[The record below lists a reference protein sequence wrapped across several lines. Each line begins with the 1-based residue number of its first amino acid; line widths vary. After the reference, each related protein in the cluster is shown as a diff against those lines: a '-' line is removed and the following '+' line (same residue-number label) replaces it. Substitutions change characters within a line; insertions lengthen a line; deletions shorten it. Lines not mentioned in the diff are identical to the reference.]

1 MNTRMY
7 KDFLRYFFSLF
18 ISISLFA
25 QEFSPEF
32 LESLP
37 EDVKDEILI
46 NAQKKESLESTQ
58 YRRPS
63 TFIRKPSMESSRFG
77 NEYFSMMQSTLMPIN
92 EPNLDPNYILGFGDV
107 LQLQFVG
114 QKSEIIEVSLLRDGS
129 ISLPDIGKVFL
140 SGLSLQEAT
149 KIINTKFE
157 ISFIGVDVFVTLL
170 NIRDIQVLVS
180 GNAFNPGPYTLN
192 GNSNLFH
199 ALSVSGGPSNL
210 GSFRK
215 IDLIRD
221 NKTIETVDLYE
232 NFIFGNNSFGPKLR
246 SGDIIF
252 IHPSQNQ
259 VSISGAIKRPG
270 NYELLNT
277 ERLDNLIDFA
287 NGVRRNADL
296 DSIFIQRIEDGNAIQ
311 VKASPKNLEQEIL
324 NDEESVYIRSFP
336 FRSVT
341 ISGSVENP
349 GSYRLNEG
357 DGILE
362 LVNLAGGYTKNAY
375 EFGGVLINKKALEI
389 SQKAKDKLYEDFISS
404 FLETSI
410 SKSEESLASLSILI
424 DELKNSSASGRISAE
439 FNLEMLKSN
448 PSLNTK
454 LMEGDEIIIPEV
466 VDHIYIFGE
475 VANQGTTN
483 YEDDQNINSY
493 IEKMGGL
500 TQYADRSNIFIL
512 HPNGISERISM
523 KNVFRVS
530 RGDKV
535 NIFPGSIIFVPREI
549 PNTFRAEVLQG
560 YTSILGNLGVS
571 LASISV
577 LKD

>member
-1 MNTRMY
+1 MS
-7 KDFLRYFFSLF
+7 F
-18 ISISLFA
+18 SLFA
-25 QEFSPEF
+25 QDFSPEF
-32 LESLP
+32 LDSLP
-37 EDVKDEILI
+37 AEVREEIL
-46 NAQKKESLESTQ
+46 NSAQKKESLESTQ

-63 TFIRKPSMESSRFG
+63 TFIQKPDVSSARFG

-107 LQLQFVG
+107 LQLQLVG
-114 QKSEIIEVSLLRDGS
+114 QKNEIIEVSLLRDGS
-129 ISLPDIGKVFL
+129 ITLPNIGKIFL

-149 KIINTKFE
+149 KIIKTKFE

-170 NIRDIQVLVS
+170 NIRDIQILVS

-199 ALSVSGGPSNL
+199 ALSVSGGPSDL

-221 NKTIETVDLYE
+221 DKTLETVDLYE
-232 NFIFGNNSFGPKLR
+232 NFIFGKNSFGPKLR

-252 IHPSQNQ
+252 IHPSQNL

-277 ERLDNLIDFA
+277 ERLGSLINFA
-287 NGVRRNADL
+287 NGIRSNADL
-296 DSIFIQRIEDGNAIQ
+296 DSIHIQRINDGKAIQ
-311 VKASPKNLEQEIL
+311 VKASPEDFEEEIL
-324 NDEESVYIRSFP
+324 NDEESVFIRAYP

-341 ISGSVENP
+341 ISGSVEKP
-349 GSYRLNEG
+349 GSYLLNEG

-362 LVNLAGGYTKNAY
+362 LVNLAGGYTENAY
-375 EFGGVLINKKALEI
+375 EFGGVLLNKEAFEV
-389 SQKAKDKLYEDFISS
+389 SQNAKEKLYEDFISS
-404 FLETSI
+404 FIENSFTAGGETF
-410 SKSEESLASLSILI
+410 ESLNIFI
-424 DELKNSSASGRISAE
+424 NELKNSAVSGRINAE
-439 FNLEMLKSN
+439 FNLEKLESN
-448 PSLNTK
+448 PSLNVK

-475 VANQGTTN
+475 IANQGTTN
-483 YEDDQNINSY
+483 YAANQTLSGYLNNV
-493 IEKMGGL
+493 GGM
-500 TQYADRSNIFIL
+500 TDYADGSSIFIL
-512 HPNGISERISM
+512 HPNGISERVSR
-523 KNVFRVS
+523 KNVFREN
-530 RGDKV
+530 REEL
-535 NIFPGSIIFVPREI
+535 IIYPGSIIFVPREI
-549 PNTFRAEVLQG
+549 PNTFRAEVFQG
-560 YTSILGNLGVS
+560 YASILGNLGVS

>member
-1 MNTRMY
+1 MS
-7 KDFLRYFFSLF
+7 F
-18 ISISLFA
+18 SLFA
-25 QEFSPEF
+25 QDFSPEF
-32 LESLP
+32 LDSLP
-37 EDVKDEILI
+37 AEVREEIV
-46 NAQKKESLESTQ
+46 NSAQKKESLESTQ

-63 TFIRKPSMESSRFG
+63 TFIQKPDVSSARFG

-107 LQLQFVG
+107 LQLQLVG
-114 QKSEIIEVSLLRDGS
+114 QKNEIIEVSLLRDGS
-129 ISLPDIGKVFL
+129 ITLPNIGKIFL

-149 KIINTKFE
+149 KIIKTKFE

-170 NIRDIQVLVS
+170 NIRDIQILVS

-199 ALSVSGGPSNL
+199 ALSVSGGPSDL

-221 NKTIETVDLYE
+221 DKTLETVDLYE
-232 NFIFGNNSFGPKLR
+232 NFIFGKNSFGPKLR

-252 IHPSQNQ
+252 IHPSQNL

-277 ERLDNLIDFA
+277 ERLGSLINFA
-287 NGVRRNADL
+287 NGIRSNADL
-296 DSIFIQRIEDGNAIQ
+296 DSIHIQRINDGKAIQ
-311 VKASPKNLEQEIL
+311 VKASPDDFEEEIL
-324 NDEESVYIRSFP
+324 NDEESVFIRAYP

-341 ISGSVENP
+341 ISGSVEKP
-349 GSYRLNEG
+349 GSYLLNEG

-362 LVNLAGGYTKNAY
+362 LVNLAGGYTENAY
-375 EFGGVLINKKALEI
+375 EFGGVLLNKEAFEV
-389 SQKAKDKLYEDFISS
+389 SQNAKEKLYEDFISS
-404 FLETSI
+404 FIENSFTAGGETF
-410 SKSEESLASLSILI
+410 ESLNIFI
-424 DELKNSSASGRISAE
+424 NELKNSAVSGRINAE
-439 FNLEMLKSN
+439 FNLEKLESN
-448 PSLNTK
+448 PSLNVK

-475 VANQGTTN
+475 IANQGTTN
-483 YEDDQNINSY
+483 YAANQTLSGYLNNV
-493 IEKMGGL
+493 GGM
-500 TQYADRSNIFIL
+500 TDYADGSSIFIL
-512 HPNGISERISM
+512 HPNGISERVSR
-523 KNVFRVS
+523 KNVFREN
-530 RGDKV
+530 REEL
-535 NIFPGSIIFVPREI
+535 IIYPGSIIFVPREI
-549 PNTFRAEVLQG
+549 PNTFRAEVFQG
-560 YTSILGNLGVS
+560 YASILGNLGVS

>member
-18 ISISLFA
+18 MSISLFA

-221 NKTIETVDLYE
+221 DKTIETVDLYE

-404 FLETSI
+404 FLESTI

-439 FNLEMLKSN
+439 FNLEILKSN

-475 VANQGTTN
+475 IANQGTTN
-483 YEDDQNINSY
+483 YEVDQNINSY

-549 PNTFRAEVLQG
+549 PNSFRAEVLQG

>member
-1 MNTRMY
+1 MS
-7 KDFLRYFFSLF
+7 F
-18 ISISLFA
+18 SLFA
-25 QEFSPEF
+25 QDFSPEF
-32 LESLP
+32 LDSLP
-37 EDVKDEILI
+37 AEVREEII
-46 NAQKKESLESTQ
+46 NSAQKKESLEATQ

-63 TFIRKPSMESSRFG
+63 TFIQKPDVSSARFG

-107 LQLQFVG
+107 LQLQLVG
-114 QKSEIIEVSLLRDGS
+114 QKNEIIEVSLLRDGS
-129 ISLPDIGKVFL
+129 ITLPNIGKIFL

-149 KIINTKFE
+149 KIIKTKFE

-170 NIRDIQVLVS
+170 NIRDIQILVS

-199 ALSVSGGPSNL
+199 ALSVSGGPSDL

-221 NKTIETVDLYE
+221 DKTLETVDLYE
-232 NFIFGNNSFGPKLR
+232 NFIFGKNSFGPKLR

-252 IHPSQNQ
+252 IHPSQNL

-277 ERLDNLIDFA
+277 ERLGSLINFA
-287 NGVRRNADL
+287 NGIRSNADL
-296 DSIFIQRIEDGNAIQ
+296 DSIHIQRINDGKATL
-311 VKASPKNLEQEIL
+311 VKASPEDFEKEIL
-324 NDEESVYIRSFP
+324 NDEESVFIRAYP

-341 ISGSVENP
+341 ISGSVEKP
-349 GSYRLNEG
+349 GSYLLNEG

-362 LVNLAGGYTKNAY
+362 LVNLAGGYTENAY
-375 EFGGVLINKKALEI
+375 EFGGVLLNKEAFEV
-389 SQKAKDKLYEDFISS
+389 SQNAKEKLYEDFISS
-404 FLETSI
+404 FIENSFTAGGETF
-410 SKSEESLASLSILI
+410 ESLNIFI
-424 DELKNSSASGRISAE
+424 NELKNSAVSGRINAE
-439 FNLEMLKSN
+439 FNLDKLESN
-448 PSLNTK
+448 PSLNVK

-475 VANQGTTN
+475 IANQGTTN
-483 YEDDQNINSY
+483 YAANQTLSGYLNNV
-493 IEKMGGL
+493 GGM
-500 TQYADRSNIFIL
+500 TDYADGSSIFIL
-512 HPNGISERISM
+512 HPNGISERVSR
-523 KNVFRVS
+523 KNVFREN
-530 RGDKV
+530 REEL
-535 NIFPGSIIFVPREI
+535 IIYPGSIIFVPREI
-549 PNTFRAEVLQG
+549 PNTFRAEVFQG
-560 YTSILGNLGVS
+560 YASILGNLGVS

>member
-1 MNTRMY
+1 MS
-7 KDFLRYFFSLF
+7 F
-18 ISISLFA
+18 SLFA
-25 QEFSPEF
+25 QDFSPEF
-32 LESLP
+32 LDSLP
-37 EDVKDEILI
+37 AEVREEIL
-46 NAQKKESLESTQ
+46 NSAQKKESLESTQ

-63 TFIRKPSMESSRFG
+63 TFIQKPDVSSARFG

-107 LQLQFVG
+107 LQLQLVG
-114 QKSEIIEVSLLRDGS
+114 QKNEIIEVSLLRDGS
-129 ISLPDIGKVFL
+129 ITLPNIGKVFL

-149 KIINTKFE
+149 KIIKTKFE

-170 NIRDIQVLVS
+170 NIRDIQILVS

-199 ALSVSGGPSNL
+199 ALSVSGGPSDL

-221 NKTIETVDLYE
+221 DKTLETVDLYE
-232 NFIFGNNSFGPKLR
+232 NFIFGKNSFGPKLR

-252 IHPSQNQ
+252 IHPSQNL

-277 ERLDNLIDFA
+277 ERLGSLINFA
-287 NGVRRNADL
+287 NGIRSNADL
-296 DSIFIQRIEDGNAIQ
+296 DSIHIQRINDGKAIQ
-311 VKASPKNLEQEIL
+311 VKASPDDFEEEIL
-324 NDEESVYIRSFP
+324 NDEESVFIRAYP

-341 ISGSVENP
+341 ISGSVEKP
-349 GSYRLNEG
+349 GSYLLNEG

-362 LVNLAGGYTKNAY
+362 LVNLAGGYTENAY
-375 EFGGVLINKKALEI
+375 EFGGVLLNKEAFEV
-389 SQKAKDKLYEDFISS
+389 SQNAKEKLYEDFISS
-404 FLETSI
+404 FIENSFTAGGETF
-410 SKSEESLASLSILI
+410 ESLNIFI
-424 DELKNSSASGRISAE
+424 NELKNSAVSGRINAE
-439 FNLEMLKSN
+439 FNLEKLESN
-448 PSLNTK
+448 PSLNVK

-475 VANQGTTN
+475 IANQGTTN
-483 YEDDQNINSY
+483 YAANQTLSGYLNNV
-493 IEKMGGL
+493 GGM
-500 TQYADRSNIFIL
+500 TDYADGSSIFIL
-512 HPNGISERISM
+512 HPNGISERVSR
-523 KNVFRVS
+523 KNVFREN
-530 RGDKV
+530 REEL
-535 NIFPGSIIFVPREI
+535 IIYPGSIIFVPREI
-549 PNTFRAEVLQG
+549 PNTFRAEVFQG
-560 YTSILGNLGVS
+560 YASILGNLGVS

>member
-1 MNTRMY
+1 MS
-7 KDFLRYFFSLF
+7 F
-18 ISISLFA
+18 SLFA
-25 QEFSPEF
+25 QDFSPEF
-32 LESLP
+32 LDSLP
-37 EDVKDEILI
+37 AEVREEIL
-46 NAQKKESLESTQ
+46 NSAQKKESLESTQ

-63 TFIRKPSMESSRFG
+63 TFIQKPDVSSARFG

-107 LQLQFVG
+107 LQLQLVG
-114 QKSEIIEVSLLRDGS
+114 QKNEIIEVSLLRDGS
-129 ISLPDIGKVFL
+129 ITLPNIGKVFL

-149 KIINTKFE
+149 KIIKTKFE

-170 NIRDIQVLVS
+170 NIRDIQILVS

-199 ALSVSGGPSNL
+199 ALSVSGGPSDL

-221 NKTIETVDLYE
+221 DKTLETVDLYE
-232 NFIFGNNSFGPKLR
+232 NFIFGKNSFGPKLR

-252 IHPSQNQ
+252 IHPSQNL

-277 ERLDNLIDFA
+277 ERLGSLINFA
-287 NGVRRNADL
+287 NGIRSNADL
-296 DSIFIQRIEDGNAIQ
+296 DSIHIQRINDGKATL
-311 VKASPKNLEQEIL
+311 VKASPEDFEKEIL
-324 NDEESVYIRSFP
+324 NDEESVFIRAYP

-341 ISGSVENP
+341 ISGSVEKP
-349 GSYRLNEG
+349 GSYLLNEG

-362 LVNLAGGYTKNAY
+362 LVNLAGGYTENAY
-375 EFGGVLINKKALEI
+375 EFGGVLLNKEAFEV
-389 SQKAKDKLYEDFISS
+389 SQNAKEKLYEDFISS
-404 FLETSI
+404 FIENSFSAGGETF
-410 SKSEESLASLSILI
+410 ESLNIFIS
-424 DELKNSSASGRISAE
+424 ELKNSSVSGRINAE
-439 FNLEMLKSN
+439 FNLEKLKSN
-448 PSLNTK
+448 PSLNVK

-475 VANQGTTN
+475 IANQGTT
-483 YEDDQNINSY
+483 SY
-493 IEKMGGL
+493 IANQTLSGYLNNVGGM
-500 TQYADRSNIFIL
+500 TDYADGSSIFIL
-512 HPNGISERISM
+512 HPNGMSERVSR
-523 KNVFRVS
+523 KNVFREN
-530 RGDKV
+530 RDEL
-535 NIFPGSIIFVPREI
+535 IIYPGSIIFVPREI
-549 PNTFRAEVLQG
+549 PNTFRAEVFQG
-560 YTSILGNLGVS
+560 YASILGNLGVS

>member
-1 MNTRMY
+1 MS
-7 KDFLRYFFSLF
+7 F
-18 ISISLFA
+18 SLFA
-25 QEFSPEF
+25 QDFSPEF
-32 LESLP
+32 LDSLP
-37 EDVKDEILI
+37 AEVREEII
-46 NAQKKESLESTQ
+46 NSAQKKESLEATQ

-63 TFIRKPSMESSRFG
+63 TFIQKPDVSSARFG

-107 LQLQFVG
+107 LQLQLVG
-114 QKSEIIEVSLLRDGS
+114 QKNEIIEVSLLRDGS
-129 ISLPDIGKVFL
+129 ITLPNIGKIFL

-149 KIINTKFE
+149 KIIKTKFE

-170 NIRDIQVLVS
+170 NIRDIQILVS

-199 ALSVSGGPSNL
+199 ALSVSGGPSDL

-221 NKTIETVDLYE
+221 DKTLETVDLYE
-232 NFIFGNNSFGPKLR
+232 NFIFGKNSFGPKLR

-252 IHPSQNQ
+252 IHPSQNL

-277 ERLDNLIDFA
+277 ERLGSLINFA
-287 NGVRRNADL
+287 NGIRSNADL
-296 DSIFIQRIEDGNAIQ
+296 DSIHIQRINDGKATL
-311 VKASPKNLEQEIL
+311 VKASPEDFEKEIL
-324 NDEESVYIRSFP
+324 NDEESVFIRAYP

-341 ISGSVENP
+341 ISGSVEKP
-349 GSYRLNEG
+349 GSYLLNEG

-362 LVNLAGGYTKNAY
+362 LVNLAGGYTENAY
-375 EFGGVLINKKALEI
+375 EFGGVLLNKEAFEV
-389 SQKAKDKLYEDFISS
+389 SQNAKEKLYEDFISS
-404 FLETSI
+404 FIENSFTAGGETF
-410 SKSEESLASLSILI
+410 ESLNIFI
-424 DELKNSSASGRISAE
+424 NELKNSAVSGRINAE
-439 FNLEMLKSN
+439 FNLEKLESN
-448 PSLNTK
+448 PSLNVK

-475 VANQGTTN
+475 IANQGTIN
-483 YEDDQNINSY
+483 YEANQTLSGYLDSV
-493 IEKMGGL
+493 GGI
-500 TQYADRSNIFIL
+500 TDYADGSSIFIL
-512 HPNGISERISM
+512 HPNGISERVSR
-523 KNVFRVS
+523 KNVFREN
-530 RGDKV
+530 REEL
-535 NIFPGSIIFVPREI
+535 IIYPGSIIFVPREI
-549 PNTFRAEVLQG
+549 PNTFRAEVFQG
-560 YTSILGNLGVS
+560 YASILGNLGVS

>member
-1 MNTRMY
+1 MS
-7 KDFLRYFFSLF
+7 FSL
-18 ISISLFA
+18 LA
-25 QEFSPEF
+25 QDFSPEF
-32 LESLP
+32 LDSLP
-37 EDVKDEILI
+37 AEVREEIL
-46 NAQKKESLESTQ
+46 NSAQEKELLESTQ

-63 TFIRKPSMESSRFG
+63 TFIQKPDVSNARFG

-107 LQLQFVG
+107 LQLQLVG

-129 ISLPDIGKVFL
+129 ITLPNIGKVFL

-149 KIINTKFE
+149 SIIKTKFE

-170 NIRDIQVLVS
+170 NIRDIQILVS

-199 ALSVSGGPSNL
+199 ALSVSGGPSDL

-221 NKTIETVDLYE
+221 DKTIETVDLYE
-232 NFIFGNNSFGPKLR
+232 NFIFGKNSFGPKLR

-252 IHPSQNQ
+252 IHPSQNL

-287 NGVRRNADL
+287 NGIRSNADL
-296 DSIFIQRIEDGNAIQ
+296 DSIHIQRIEDGKAVQ
-311 VKASPKNLEQEIL
+311 VKVSSNNFEQEIL
-324 NDEESVYIRSFP
+324 NDEESVFIRAFP
-336 FRSVT
+336 FRSVS
-341 ISGSVENP
+341 ISGSVVNP
-349 GSYRLNEG
+349 GTYRLNEG

-375 EFGGVLINKKALEI
+375 VFGGVLLNKKALEV
-389 SQKAKDKLYEDFISS
+389 SQNAKDKLYDNFVSS
-404 FLETSI
+404 FLENSVNNR
-410 SKSEESLASLSILI
+410 EDSLATLNIFLSEI
-424 DELKNSSASGRISAE
+424 KNSSASGRINAE
-439 FNLEMLKSN
+439 FNLELLNNN

-454 LMEGDEIIIPEV
+454 LMEGDEIIIPEI
-466 VDHIYIFGE
+466 VDHIYVFGE
-475 VANQGTTN
+475 ISNQGTTN
-483 YEDDQNINSY
+483 YVADQNIEGY
-493 IEKMGGL
+493 IESVGGL

-512 HPNGISERISM
+512 HPNGISERVSR
-523 KNVFRVS
+523 KNVFKVG
-530 RGDKV
+530 RGEKI

-560 YTSILGNLGVS
+560 YTSIIGNLGVS

>member
-1 MNTRMY
+1 MS
-7 KDFLRYFFSLF
+7 F
-18 ISISLFA
+18 SLFA
-25 QEFSPEF
+25 QDFSPEF
-32 LESLP
+32 LDSLP
-37 EDVKDEILI
+37 AEVREEII
-46 NAQKKESLESTQ
+46 NSAQKKESLESTQ

-63 TFIRKPSMESSRFG
+63 TFIQKPDVSSARFG

-92 EPNLDPNYILGFGDV
+92 EPNLDPNYILGFGDI
-107 LQLQFVG
+107 LQLQLVG
-114 QKSEIIEVSLLRDGS
+114 QKNEIIEVSLLRDGS
-129 ISLPDIGKVFL
+129 ITLPNIGKVFL

-149 KIINTKFE
+149 KIIKTKFE

-170 NIRDIQVLVS
+170 NIRDIQILVS

-199 ALSVSGGPSNL
+199 ALSVSGGPSDL

-221 NKTIETVDLYE
+221 DKTLETVDLYE
-232 NFIFGNNSFGPKLR
+232 NFIFGKNSFGPKLR

-252 IHPSQNQ
+252 IHPSQNL

-277 ERLDNLIDFA
+277 ERLGSLINFA
-287 NGVRRNADL
+287 NGIRSNADL
-296 DSIFIQRIEDGNAIQ
+296 DSIHIQRINDGKAVQ
-311 VKASPKNLEQEIL
+311 VKASPEDFEEEIL
-324 NDEESVYIRSFP
+324 NDEESVFIRAYP

-341 ISGSVENP
+341 ISGSVEKP
-349 GSYRLNEG
+349 GSYLLNEG

-375 EFGGVLINKKALEI
+375 EFGGVLLNKEAFEV
-389 SQKAKDKLYEDFISS
+389 SQNAKEKLYEDFISS
-404 FLETSI
+404 FIENSFTAGGETF
-410 SKSEESLASLSILI
+410 ESLNIFIS
-424 DELKNSSASGRISAE
+424 ELKNSSVSGRINAE
-439 FNLEMLKSN
+439 FNLEKLKSN
-448 PSLNTK
+448 PSLNVK

-475 VANQGTTN
+475 IANQGTT
-483 YEDDQNINSY
+483 SY
-493 IEKMGGL
+493 IANQTLSGYLNNVGGM
-500 TQYADRSNIFIL
+500 TDYADGSSIFIL
-512 HPNGISERISM
+512 HPNGMSERVSR
-523 KNVFRVS
+523 KNVFREN
-530 RGDKV
+530 RDEL
-535 NIFPGSIIFVPREI
+535 IIYPGSIIFVPREI
-549 PNTFRAEVLQG
+549 PNTFRAEVFQG
-560 YTSILGNLGVS
+560 YASILGSLGVS

>member
-1 MNTRMY
+1 MS
-7 KDFLRYFFSLF
+7 F
-18 ISISLFA
+18 SLFA
-25 QEFSPEF
+25 QDFSPEF
-32 LESLP
+32 LDSLP
-37 EDVKDEILI
+37 AEVREEIV
-46 NAQKKESLESTQ
+46 NSAQKKESLESTQ

-63 TFIRKPSMESSRFG
+63 TFIQKPDVSSARFG

-107 LQLQFVG
+107 LQLQLVG
-114 QKSEIIEVSLLRDGS
+114 QKNEIIEVSLLRDGS
-129 ISLPDIGKVFL
+129 ITLPNIGKVFL

-149 KIINTKFE
+149 KIIKTKFE

-170 NIRDIQVLVS
+170 NIRDIQILVS

-199 ALSVSGGPSNL
+199 ALSVSGGPSDL

-221 NKTIETVDLYE
+221 DKTLETVDLYE
-232 NFIFGNNSFGPKLR
+232 NFIFGKNSFGPKLR

-252 IHPSQNQ
+252 IHPSQNL

-277 ERLDNLIDFA
+277 ERLGSLINFA
-287 NGVRRNADL
+287 NGIRSNADL
-296 DSIFIQRIEDGNAIQ
+296 DSIHIQRINDGKAVQ
-311 VKASPKNLEQEIL
+311 VKASPEDFEEEIL
-324 NDEESVYIRSFP
+324 NDEESVFIRAYP

-341 ISGSVENP
+341 ISGSVEKP
-349 GSYRLNEG
+349 GSYLLNEG

-362 LVNLAGGYTKNAY
+362 LVNLAGGYTENAY
-375 EFGGVLINKKALEI
+375 EFGGVLLNKEAFEI
-389 SQKAKDKLYEDFISS
+389 SQNAKEKLYEDFISS
-404 FLETSI
+404 FIENSFSAGGETF
-410 SKSEESLASLSILI
+410 ESLNIFIS
-424 DELKNSSASGRISAE
+424 ELKNLSVSGRINAE
-439 FNLEMLKSN
+439 FNLEKLKSN
-448 PSLNTK
+448 PSLNVK

-475 VANQGTTN
+475 IANQGTIN
-483 YEDDQNINSY
+483 YVANQSLSGYLDSV
-493 IEKMGGL
+493 GGM
-500 TQYADRSNIFIL
+500 TDYADKSSIFIL
-512 HPNGISERISM
+512 HPNGISERASR
-523 KNVFRVS
+523 KNVFRDN
-530 RGDKV
+530 RDEFM
-535 NIFPGSIIFVPREI
+535 IYPGSIIFVPREI
-549 PNTFRAEVLQG
+549 PNTFRAEAFQG
-560 YTSILGNLGVS
+560 YASILGNLGVS

>member
-1 MNTRMY
+1 MS
-7 KDFLRYFFSLF
+7 F
-18 ISISLFA
+18 SLFA
-25 QEFSPEF
+25 QDFSPEF
-32 LESLP
+32 LDSLP
-37 EDVKDEILI
+37 AEVREEIL
-46 NAQKKESLESTQ
+46 NSAQKKESLESTQ

-63 TFIRKPSMESSRFG
+63 TFIQKPDVSSARFG

-107 LQLQFVG
+107 LQLQLVG
-114 QKSEIIEVSLLRDGS
+114 QKNEIIEVSLLRDGS
-129 ISLPDIGKVFL
+129 ITLPNIGKVFL

-149 KIINTKFE
+149 SIIKTKFE

-170 NIRDIQVLVS
+170 NIRDIQILVS

-199 ALSVSGGPSNL
+199 ALSVSGGPSDL

-221 NKTIETVDLYE
+221 DKTIETVDLYE
-232 NFIFGNNSFGPKLR
+232 NFIFGKNSFGPKLR

-252 IHPSQNQ
+252 IHPSQNL

-287 NGVRRNADL
+287 NGIRSNADL
-296 DSIFIQRIEDGNAIQ
+296 DSIHIQRIEDGKAVQ
-311 VKASPKNLEQEIL
+311 VKVSSNNFEQEIL
-324 NDEESVYIRSFP
+324 NDEESVFIRAFP
-336 FRSVT
+336 FRSVS
-341 ISGSVENP
+341 ISGSVVNP
-349 GSYRLNEG
+349 GTYRLNEG

-375 EFGGVLINKKALEI
+375 VFGGVLLNKKALEV
-389 SQKAKDKLYEDFISS
+389 SQNAKDKLYDNFVSS
-404 FLETSI
+404 FLENSVNNR
-410 SKSEESLASLSILI
+410 EDSLATLNIFLSEI
-424 DELKNSSASGRISAE
+424 KNSSASGRINAE
-439 FNLEMLKSN
+439 FNLELLNNN

-454 LMEGDEIIIPEV
+454 LMEGDEIIIPEI
-466 VDHIYIFGE
+466 VDHIYVFGE
-475 VANQGTTN
+475 ISNQGTTN
-483 YEDDQNINSY
+483 YVADQNIEGY
-493 IEKMGGL
+493 IESVGGL

-512 HPNGISERISM
+512 HPNGISERVSR
-523 KNVFRVS
+523 KNVFKVG
-530 RGDKV
+530 RGEKI

-560 YTSILGNLGVS
+560 YTSIIGNLGVS

>member
-1 MNTRMY
+1 MS
-7 KDFLRYFFSLF
+7 F
-18 ISISLFA
+18 SLFA
-25 QEFSPEF
+25 QDFSPEF
-32 LESLP
+32 LDSLP
-37 EDVKDEILI
+37 AEVREEIL
-46 NAQKKESLESTQ
+46 NSAQKKESLESTQ

-63 TFIRKPSMESSRFG
+63 TFIQKPDVSSARFG

-107 LQLQFVG
+107 LQLQLVG
-114 QKSEIIEVSLLRDGS
+114 QKNEIIEVSLLRDGS
-129 ISLPDIGKVFL
+129 ITLPNIGKIFL

-149 KIINTKFE
+149 KIIKTKFE

-170 NIRDIQVLVS
+170 NIRDIQILVS

-199 ALSVSGGPSNL
+199 ALSVSGGPSDL

-221 NKTIETVDLYE
+221 DKTLETVDLYE
-232 NFIFGNNSFGPKLR
+232 NFIFGKNSFGPKLR

-252 IHPSQNQ
+252 IHPSQNL

-277 ERLDNLIDFA
+277 ERLGSLINFA
-287 NGVRRNADL
+287 NGIRSNADL
-296 DSIFIQRIEDGNAIQ
+296 DSIHIQRINDGKATL
-311 VKASPKNLEQEIL
+311 VKASPEDFEKEIL
-324 NDEESVYIRSFP
+324 NDEESVFIRAYP

-341 ISGSVENP
+341 ISGSVEKP
-349 GSYRLNEG
+349 GSYLLNEG

-362 LVNLAGGYTKNAY
+362 LVNLAGGYTENAY
-375 EFGGVLINKKALEI
+375 EFGGVLLNKEAFEV
-389 SQKAKDKLYEDFISS
+389 SQNAKEKLYEDFISS
-404 FLETSI
+404 FIENSFSAGGETF
-410 SKSEESLASLSILI
+410 ESLNIFIS
-424 DELKNSSASGRISAE
+424 ELKNSSVSGRINAE
-439 FNLEMLKSN
+439 FNLEKLKSN
-448 PSLNTK
+448 PSLNVK

-475 VANQGTTN
+475 IANQGTT
-483 YEDDQNINSY
+483 SY
-493 IEKMGGL
+493 IANQTLSGYLNNVGGM
-500 TQYADRSNIFIL
+500 TDYADGSSIFIL
-512 HPNGISERISM
+512 HPNGMSERVSR
-523 KNVFRVS
+523 KNVFREN
-530 RGDKV
+530 RDEL
-535 NIFPGSIIFVPREI
+535 IIYPGSIIFVPREI
-549 PNTFRAEVLQG
+549 PNTFRAEVFQG
-560 YTSILGNLGVS
+560 YASILGNLGVS

>member
-1 MNTRMY
+1 
-7 KDFLRYFFSLF
+7 
-18 ISISLFA
+18 
-25 QEFSPEF
+25 
-32 LESLP
+32 
-37 EDVKDEILI
+37 
-46 NAQKKESLESTQ
+46 
-58 YRRPS
+58 
-63 TFIRKPSMESSRFG
+63 
-77 NEYFSMMQSTLMPIN
+77 MMQSTLMPIN

-311 VKASPKNLEQEIL
+311 VKASLKNLEKEIL

-475 VANQGTTN
+475 IANQGTTN
-483 YEDDQNINSY
+483 YEVDQNINSY

>member
-18 ISISLFA
+18 MSISLFA

-259 VSISGAIKRPG
+259 VTISGAIKRPG

-296 DSIFIQRIEDGNAIQ
+296 DSIFIQRIEDGKAIQ

-324 NDEESVYIRSFP
+324 NDEEHVHIRSFP

-389 SQKAKDKLYEDFISS
+389 SQKAKDKLYEDFISY
-404 FLETSI
+404 FLETKI
-410 SKSEESLASLSILI
+410 SKNEESLASLSVLI

-475 VANQGTTN
+475 IANQGTAN
-483 YEDDQNINSY
+483 YDVDQNINSY

-512 HPNGISERISM
+512 HPNGVSERISS
-523 KNVFRVS
+523 KNVFRVG

-535 NIFPGSIIFVPREI
+535 NIFPGSIIFVPKEI

>member
-1 MNTRMY
+1 MS
-7 KDFLRYFFSLF
+7 FSL
-18 ISISLFA
+18 LA
-25 QEFSPEF
+25 QDFSPEF
-32 LESLP
+32 LDSLP
-37 EDVKDEILI
+37 AEVREEIL
-46 NAQKKESLESTQ
+46 NSAQEKELLESTQ

-63 TFIRKPSMESSRFG
+63 TFIQKPDVSNARFG

-107 LQLQFVG
+107 LQLQLVG

-129 ISLPDIGKVFL
+129 ITLPNIGKVFL

-149 KIINTKFE
+149 SIIKTKFE

-170 NIRDIQVLVS
+170 NIRDIQILVS

-199 ALSVSGGPSNL
+199 ALSVSGGPSDL

-221 NKTIETVDLYE
+221 DKTIETVDLYE
-232 NFIFGNNSFGPKLR
+232 NFIFGKNSFGPKLR

-252 IHPSQNQ
+252 IHPSQNL

-287 NGVRRNADL
+287 NGIRSNADL
-296 DSIFIQRIEDGNAIQ
+296 DSIHIQRIEDGKAVQ
-311 VKASPKNLEQEIL
+311 VKVSSNNFEQEIL
-324 NDEESVYIRSFP
+324 NDEESVFIRAFP
-336 FRSVT
+336 FRSVS
-341 ISGSVENP
+341 ISGSVVNP
-349 GSYRLNEG
+349 GTYRLNEG

-375 EFGGVLINKKALEI
+375 VFGGVLLNKKALEV
-389 SQKAKDKLYEDFISS
+389 SQNAKDKLYDNLVSS
-404 FLETSI
+404 FLENSVNNR
-410 SKSEESLASLSILI
+410 EDSLATLNIFLSEI
-424 DELKNSSASGRISAE
+424 KNSSASGRINAE
-439 FNLEMLKSN
+439 FNLELLNNN

-454 LMEGDEIIIPEV
+454 LMEGDEIIIPEI
-466 VDHIYIFGE
+466 VDHIYVFGE
-475 VANQGTTN
+475 ISNQGTTN
-483 YEDDQNINSY
+483 YVADQNIEGY
-493 IEKMGGL
+493 IESVGGL

-512 HPNGISERISM
+512 HPNGISERVSR
-523 KNVFRVS
+523 KNVFKVG
-530 RGDKV
+530 RGEKI

-560 YTSILGNLGVS
+560 YTSIIGNLGVS

>member
-1 MNTRMY
+1 MS
-7 KDFLRYFFSLF
+7 FSL
-18 ISISLFA
+18 LA
-25 QEFSPEF
+25 QDFSPEF
-32 LESLP
+32 LDSLP
-37 EDVKDEILI
+37 AEVREEIL
-46 NAQKKESLESTQ
+46 NSAQEKELLESTQ

-63 TFIRKPSMESSRFG
+63 TFIQKPDVSSARFG

-107 LQLQFVG
+107 LQLQLVG

-129 ISLPDIGKVFL
+129 ITLPNIGKVFL

-149 KIINTKFE
+149 SIIKTKFE

-170 NIRDIQVLVS
+170 NIRDIQILVS

-199 ALSVSGGPSNL
+199 ALSVSGGPSDL

-221 NKTIETVDLYE
+221 DKTIETVDLYE
-232 NFIFGNNSFGPKLR
+232 NFIFGKNSFGPKLR

-252 IHPSQNQ
+252 IHPSQNL

-287 NGVRRNADL
+287 NGIRSNADL
-296 DSIFIQRIEDGNAIQ
+296 DSIHIQRIEDGKAVQ
-311 VKASPKNLEQEIL
+311 VKVSSNNFEQEIL
-324 NDEESVYIRSFP
+324 NDEESVFIRAFP
-336 FRSVT
+336 FRSVS

-349 GSYRLNEG
+349 GTYRLNEG

-375 EFGGVLINKKALEI
+375 VFGGVLLNKKALEV
-389 SQKAKDKLYEDFISS
+389 SQNAKDKLYDNFVSS
-404 FLETSI
+404 FLENSVNNR
-410 SKSEESLASLSILI
+410 EDSLATLNIFLS
-424 DELKNSSASGRISAE
+424 ELKNSSASGRINAE
-439 FNLEMLKSN
+439 FNLELLNNN

-466 VDHIYIFGE
+466 VDHIYVFGE
-475 VANQGTTN
+475 ISNQGTTN
-483 YEDDQNINSY
+483 YVADQSIEGY
-493 IEKMGGL
+493 IESVGGL

-512 HPNGISERISM
+512 HPNGISERVSR
-523 KNVFRVS
+523 KNVFKVG
-530 RGDKV
+530 RGDKI

-560 YTSILGNLGVS
+560 YTSIIGNLGVS

>member
-483 YEDDQNINSY
+483 YEVDQNINSY

-535 NIFPGSIIFVPREI
+535 NIFPGSIILCLEKFQIHSELKYCKDI
-549 PNTFRAEVLQG
+549 LQ
-560 YTSILGNLGVS
+560 YLETWEFLLPPFQF
-571 LASISV
+571 
-577 LKD
+577 

>member
-1 MNTRMY
+1 MS
-7 KDFLRYFFSLF
+7 F
-18 ISISLFA
+18 SLFA
-25 QEFSPEF
+25 QDFSPEF
-32 LESLP
+32 LDSLP
-37 EDVKDEILI
+37 AEVREEIL
-46 NAQKKESLESTQ
+46 NSAQKKESLESTQ

-63 TFIRKPSMESSRFG
+63 TFIQKPDVSSARFG

-107 LQLQFVG
+107 LQLQLVG
-114 QKSEIIEVSLLRDGS
+114 QKNEIIEVSLLRDGS
-129 ISLPDIGKVFL
+129 ITLPNIGKIFL

-149 KIINTKFE
+149 KIIKTKFE

-170 NIRDIQVLVS
+170 NIRDIQILVS

-199 ALSVSGGPSNL
+199 ALSVSGGPSDL

-221 NKTIETVDLYE
+221 DKTLETVDLYE
-232 NFIFGNNSFGPKLR
+232 NFIFGKNSFGPKLR

-252 IHPSQNQ
+252 IHPSQNL

-277 ERLDNLIDFA
+277 ERLGSLINFA
-287 NGVRRNADL
+287 NGIRSNADL
-296 DSIFIQRIEDGNAIQ
+296 DSIHIQRINDGKAIQ
-311 VKASPKNLEQEIL
+311 VKASPDDFEEEIL
-324 NDEESVYIRSFP
+324 NDEESVFIRAYP

-341 ISGSVENP
+341 ISGSVEKP
-349 GSYRLNEG
+349 GSYLLNEG

-362 LVNLAGGYTKNAY
+362 LVNLAGGYTENAY
-375 EFGGVLINKKALEI
+375 EFGGVLLNKEAFEV
-389 SQKAKDKLYEDFISS
+389 SQNAKEKLYEDFISS
-404 FLETSI
+404 FIENSFTAGGETF
-410 SKSEESLASLSILI
+410 ESLNIFI
-424 DELKNSSASGRISAE
+424 NELKSSAVSGRINAE
-439 FNLEMLKSN
+439 FNLEKLESN
-448 PSLNTK
+448 PSLNVK

-475 VANQGTTN
+475 IANQGTTN
-483 YEDDQNINSY
+483 YAANQTLSGYLNNV
-493 IEKMGGL
+493 GGM
-500 TQYADRSNIFIL
+500 TDYADGSSIFIL
-512 HPNGISERISM
+512 HPNGISERVSR
-523 KNVFRVS
+523 KNVFREN
-530 RGDKV
+530 REEL
-535 NIFPGSIIFVPREI
+535 IIYPGSIIFVPREI
-549 PNTFRAEVLQG
+549 PNTFRAEVFQG
-560 YTSILGNLGVS
+560 YASILGNLGVS

>member
-1 MNTRMY
+1 MS
-7 KDFLRYFFSLF
+7 F
-18 ISISLFA
+18 SLFA
-25 QEFSPEF
+25 QDFSPEF
-32 LESLP
+32 LDSLP
-37 EDVKDEILI
+37 AEVREEIL
-46 NAQKKESLESTQ
+46 NSAQKKESLESTQ

-63 TFIRKPSMESSRFG
+63 TFIQKPDVSSARFG

-107 LQLQFVG
+107 LQLQLVG
-114 QKSEIIEVSLLRDGS
+114 QKNEIIEVSLLRDGS
-129 ISLPDIGKVFL
+129 ITLPNIGKIFL

-149 KIINTKFE
+149 KIIKTKFE

-170 NIRDIQVLVS
+170 NIRDIQILVS

-199 ALSVSGGPSNL
+199 ALSVSGGPSDL

-221 NKTIETVDLYE
+221 DKTLETVDLYE
-232 NFIFGNNSFGPKLR
+232 NFIFGKNSFGPKLR

-252 IHPSQNQ
+252 IHPSQNL

-277 ERLDNLIDFA
+277 ERLGSLINFA
-287 NGVRRNADL
+287 NGIRSNADL
-296 DSIFIQRIEDGNAIQ
+296 DSIHIQRINDGKAIQ
-311 VKASPKNLEQEIL
+311 VKASPDDFEEEIL
-324 NDEESVYIRSFP
+324 NDEESVFIRAYP

-341 ISGSVENP
+341 ISGSVEKP
-349 GSYRLNEG
+349 GSYLLNEG

-362 LVNLAGGYTKNAY
+362 LVNLAGGYTENAY
-375 EFGGVLINKKALEI
+375 EFGGVLLNKEAFEV
-389 SQKAKDKLYEDFISS
+389 SQNAKEKLYEDFISS
-404 FLETSI
+404 FIENSFTAGGETF
-410 SKSEESLASLSILI
+410 ESLNIFI
-424 DELKNSSASGRISAE
+424 NELKNSAVSGRINAE
-439 FNLEMLKSN
+439 FNLEKLESN
-448 PSLNTK
+448 PSLNVK

-475 VANQGTTN
+475 IANQGTTN
-483 YEDDQNINSY
+483 YAANQTLSGYLNNV
-493 IEKMGGL
+493 GGM
-500 TQYADRSNIFIL
+500 TDYADGSSIFIL
-512 HPNGISERISM
+512 HPNGISERVSR
-523 KNVFRVS
+523 KNVFREN
-530 RGDKV
+530 REEL
-535 NIFPGSIIFVPREI
+535 IIYPGSIIFVPREI
-549 PNTFRAEVLQG
+549 PNTFRAEVFQG
-560 YTSILGNLGVS
+560 YASILGNLGVS